1 MMTLHIRTRDHKETR
16 LELPTPPDELRRQT
30 EAVFNAGET
39 LCVSHIDSP
48 IPGLQRHFR
57 DMAFTNESTL
67 RKLNRLAKMMDNMS
81 LTKRFHLEKA
91 LYMSL
96 PQGLDTVIQTA
107 AHVKAAA
114 PDCYEILPGVTTA
127 GELGE
132 WRLKQECKDET
143 TAKRLRPHLNLESLG
158 RTYLFEHKGAFLPEG
173 YVGLQEWLDFLRQQF
188 PEGWRV
194 RLREM
199 KDDTQ
204 PLKPG
209 SMGTLER
216 IDDIGAFHVKW
227 DDGRDLGLVLGQD
240 SFSVLPPPV
249 QTLKLFAPMTADL
262 FEPNEYGDM
271 DGTPSLSLPFWRW
284 SGSGPT
290 AMWNTVSAKC
300 TPPVPEP
307 SRTTRRRQSGSR
319 SPQSKVMPMPNIPSP
334 SYIAREKAYRR
345 TTRQRFT
352 STSSPPP
359 RAFPTPLGSWGSS
372 IATALDAG
380 QTKANLPGTSPP
392 PFEASRSWRAKAM
405 TTKRS
410 TASAGCFCTASAP

>member
-173 YVGLQEWLDFLRQQF
+173 YVGLQAGLEPFDVIQL
-188 PEGWRV
+188 
-194 RLREM
+194 
-199 KDDTQ
+199 
-204 PLKPG
+204 
-209 SMGTLER
+209 TLSS
-216 IDDIGAFHVKW
+216 
-227 DDGRDLGLVLGQD
+227 D
-240 SFSVLPPPV
+240 SNSGVC
-249 QTLKLFAPMTADL
+249 
-262 FEPNEYGDM
+262 
-271 DGTPSLSLPFWRW
+271 LSLPASSEALEQAGRELEVEDISQAAV
-284 SGSGPT
+284 SGIRFSVFYSYLEELLPLDGITAEDANCLAECLGGPEAVDPIKFRAALAAARPAAFSEALT
-290 AMWNTVSAKC
+290 IAQGLEYYTF
-300 TPPVPEP
+300 VPQDPAEYA
-307 SRTTRRRQSGSR
+307 RDKLRLAGVDGETFDILEGYTDFERMGEDVMRAEGVRQTEFGLIRR
-319 SPQSKVMPMPNIPSP
+319 I
-334 SYIAREKAYRR
+334 
-345 TTRQRFT
+345 
-352 STSSPPP
+352 
-359 RAFPTPLGSWGSS
+359 
-372 IATALDAG
+372 
-380 QTKANLPGTSPP
+380 
-392 PFEASRSWRAKAM
+392 
-405 TTKRS
+405 
-410 TASAGCFCTASAP
+410 SAPFPEEADQSFQIGGPM